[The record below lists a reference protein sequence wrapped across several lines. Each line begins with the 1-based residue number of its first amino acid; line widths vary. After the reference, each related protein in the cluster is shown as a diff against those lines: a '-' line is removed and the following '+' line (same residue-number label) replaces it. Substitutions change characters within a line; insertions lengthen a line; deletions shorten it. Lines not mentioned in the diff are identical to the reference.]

1 MISCNNSL
9 LFLIFRSF
17 TLAEHASEQRRHHRQ
32 QLNELN
38 PASSS
43 SSDESNSDDDV
54 TENSGSEADSD
65 IYGFLQPIS
74 ARQRRVLLKTAGVRK
89 IDTTEKDECRVLR
102 LSREVC
108 GCTCRGYCDP
118 DTCECSQA
126 GIKCQVDRLKP
137 HEFPCGCTRD
147 GCANVNGRVEFNPSR
162 VKTHFIHTI
171 MKLELEKR
179 QEMAENA
186 NEANGGAQHQQKWW
200 QQFRLQQQQQQ
211 PAPAFNYNNYSFNNG
226 IATAAAPTTATTHY
240 KMPGMLAGSSNGGA
254 QESLDLHFAYR
265 DDYLTNSNNLSLTAD
280 TPSYNS
286 PSTNDYY
293 SNYNYMTSPST
304 PPMAPMAPTTIPAPT
319 SPITPNIYQNNYTMN
334 HHQPLHLQTFHQSS
348 SSVTALSPSQQTS
361 LSPMNPYG
369 SDCQYSNYPTNAT
382 TPINNS
388 NYGDSINYMNNLNMI
403 PLTTTAAAVATAT
416 TINSI
421 NTPLINDDNYCI
433 DATPPTLSP
442 TNHLLSLNNNEIN
455 ENLSEIIKKGI
466 VETVSA

>member
-1 MISCNNSL
+1 MISFNNNNY
-9 LFLIFRSF
+9 FFFFRSF

-38 PASSS
+38 PGSSS
-43 SSDESNSDDDV
+43 SSDESNSDEDDV

-89 IDTTEKDECRVLR
+89 IDTTEKDECRLLR
-102 LSREVC
+102 VSREVC

-179 QEMAENA
+179 QEMAEN
-186 NEANGGAQHQQKWW
+186 ETNGGAQDQQKWW
-200 QQFRLQQQQQQ
+200 QQIRLQQQQQPP
-211 PAPAFNYNNYSFNNG
+211 PAPQALNYNNYTFNNG
-226 IATAAAPTTATTHY
+226 IAAATSPTTATTHY
-240 KMPGMLAGSSNGGA
+240 KMPGMLAGTNGGVA

-280 TPSYNS
+280 TPSYNQS

-304 PPMAPMAPTTIPAPT
+304 PPMAPTTIPAPT
-319 SPITPNIYQNNYTMN
+319 SPVTPNIYQNNYTMN
-334 HHQPLHLQTFHQSS
+334 HHQSLHLQTFHQSS
-348 SSVTALSPSQQTS
+348 PSSSVTALSPASQQPS

-382 TPINNS
+382 TPSINNS
-388 NYGDSINYMNNLNMI
+388 NYGDSIHYMNN
-403 PLTTTAAAVATAT
+403 TAT
-416 TINSI
+416 TINCI
-421 NTPLINDDNYCI
+421 NSPLINDDNYCTE
-433 DATPPTLSP
+433 ALLPPTLSP
-442 TNHLLSLNNNEIN
+442 TNHLLSLNNNQEVN

>member
-1 MISCNNSL
+1 MND
-9 LFLIFRSF
+9 
-17 TLAEHASEQRRHHRQ
+17 
-32 QLNELN
+32 LN

-65 IYGFLQPIS
+65 TYGFLQPIS

-89 IDTTEKDECRVLR
+89 IDTTEKDDCRLLR
-102 LSREVC
+102 VSREVC

-179 QEMAENA
+179 QEMAEND
-186 NEANGGAQHQQKWW
+186 ANGGGQQQQKWW
-200 QQFRLQQQQQQ
+200 QQIRLQQQQQQ
-211 PAPAFNYNNYSFNNG
+211 PQQPPPLNYNNYSFNNG
-226 IATAAAPTTATTHY
+226 IAAAPTTATSHY
-240 KMPGMLAGSSNGGA
+240 KMPGMIAGSNGGA
-254 QESLDLHFAYR
+254 QESLDLHFSYR
-265 DDYLTNSNNLSLTAD
+265 DDYLTNSSNLSLTAD
-280 TPSYNS
+280 TPSYS
-286 PSTNDYY
+286 STSTNDYY

-304 PPMAPMAPTTIPAPT
+304 PPMAPIAPATISAPT
-319 SPITPNIYQNNYTMN
+319 SPVTPNIYQNNYTINN
-334 HHQPLHLQTFHQSS
+334 HQTLHLPTFHQSS
-348 SSVTALSPSQQTS
+348 SSVTSLSPSQQTS
-361 LSPMNPYG
+361 LNSMNGYG
-369 SDCQYSNYPTNAT
+369 SDCQYSNYPTTAT

-403 PLTTTAAAVATAT
+403 PRTTT

-421 NTPLINDDNYCI
+421 NTQLINDVNYCT
-433 DATPPTLSP
+433 DTSSQLDTLSP
-442 TNHLLSLNNNEIN
+442 TSHMISLNNNEID
-455 ENLSEIIKKGI
+455 ESLSEIIKKGI
-466 VETVSA
+466 VETVTT